1 MLGFPWGICHLF
13 SQTNIPRKPM
23 KDERQLYICKGIR
36 FCSPNYYS
44 LLVSL
49 APGNAKFGLPDLSI
63 TIQPLIITEIK
74 RSVLI

>member
-1 MLGFPWGICHLF
+1 
-13 SQTNIPRKPM
+13 M

-63 TIQPLIITEIK
+63 TIQPLIIKEIK
-74 RSVLI
+74 RM